1 MVSKGAKN
9 EGVGTLLGGYSSHSR
24 SCVLDVGD
32 AIFRAA
38 KRRSVHPKCALPGD
52 HQNPKRPCICSSV
65 PPRPCARALAACPIP
80 PPPPLGAR
88 ARGRKPAA
96 PAGLGALGSAW
107 EWAAV
112 FGLLRSLPY
121 SPHCGTRTRT
131 RPYKLQLGGDRHLNP
146 ALPHGREPPAS
157 PSPSPA
163 ASRRLH
169 SSRSEIP
176 RSEVESGKMR
186 STAGI
191 RPFWMCRT

>member
-1 MVSKGAKN
+1 MR
-9 EGVGTLLGGYSSHSR
+9 SSGLRNDAVCIPSVR
-24 SCVLDVGD
+24 SQ
-32 AIFRAA
+32 AITKTQNGHVF
-38 KRRSVHPKCALPGD
+38 ALQY
-52 HQNPKRPCICSSV
+52 HL
-65 PPRPCARALAACPIP
+65 ARAPVHSQPALSR
-80 PPPPLGAR
+80 PPPLGAR

-131 RPYKLQLGGDRHLNP
+131 RPYKLQMGGGRHLNP
-146 ALPHGREPPAS
+146 AALPHGREPPAS